1 MSSITE
7 RSRAMP
13 IEPPGK
19 RVQAADKI
27 QGVVVYRGELGIQW
41 SRTLESYWT
50 ELRLPISEA
59 KSLLQFLKR
68 AEEDGRLK

>member
-1 MSSITE
+1 
-7 RSRAMP
+7 MP

-50 ELRLPISEA
+50 ELRIPISEA
-59 KSLLQFLKR
+59 RSLLQFLKR
-68 AEEDGRLK
+68 AEEDGRLA